1 MMKYKTIT
9 GGQLFMY
16 IALSII
22 IAIIGITMI
31 LKPGLIYDITESWK
45 TYTDSEP
52 SELYLFNTRLGG
64 VVFLLIGIAGI
75 IILLVC
81 R

>member
-1 MMKYKTIT
+1 
-9 GGQLFMY
+9 MY

-45 TYTDSEP
+45 TYPDSEP

>member
-1 MMKYKTIT
+1 MKYKTIT